1 MTRNVLSWLEAS
13 EKNCPDRAAFTDPER
28 SLSFAEFAEAARRG
42 GSFIASRAP
51 QRTPVL
57 IFMEKSVSAAVA
69 MFSAVYAGC
78 FYSFLEAN
86 QPPARIARIIEK
98 LGPSLIIADDPEPL
112 SAVIAQGFSETA
124 QERGAAKEAG
134 NAGAAGAAC
143 PAQAFSVPVVG
154 FGELAESKEDSVL
167 LAARRAASMDTDP
180 LYVNFTSGST
190 GTPKGVTVCHRSVID
205 FIPDFTEI
213 FGIDGTD
220 VLANQA
226 PFDFD
231 VSVKDIYSGICRG
244 AEVLL
249 IPREYFSIP
258 AKLMD
263 YLADHGATNCTW
275 AVSAMCFVS
284 VMNGFEYRLPEKIRR
299 VMFSGEVMPVKHL
312 NKWKRFLPGAMY
324 VNLYGPTEITCN
336 CTYYILDREF
346 EKGDV
351 IPAGKA
357 FPNEEVFLLDDEDRL
372 VTGPGAEGEICVCG
386 TCLALGYYGDL
397 ERTAEAFVQYPLEKR
412 WPKTMYRTGDLVRIG
427 ENGELVYV
435 SRKDFQVKHMGHRI
449 ELGEI
454 ENAAMRSDEVS
465 RACCIYD
472 EAKSRLYLFYTGS
485 LEKEALAELLA
496 RDLPPF
502 MHPSVTMR
510 VDEMPMTKNGK
521 IDRKALM
528 ELYAASRKAR

>member
-1 MTRNVLSWLEAS
+1 MTRNVLDWLEAS
-13 EKNCPDRAAFTDPER
+13 ERIYPGKKAFTDPNG
-28 SLSFAEFAEAARRG
+28 SISFRDFADAARRG
-42 GSFIASRAP
+42 GSFIAGRAA

-57 IFMEKSVSAAVA
+57 ICMEKSVNAAIA

-78 FYSFLEAN
+78 FYSFMEAN
-86 QPPARIARIIEK
+86 QPAARVSRIIET
-98 LGPSLIIADDPEPL
+98 LGPSLIIADDP
-112 SAVIAQGFSETA
+112 SYFA
-124 QERGAAKEAG
+124 
-134 NAGAAGAAC
+134 
-143 PAQAFSVPVVG
+143 
-154 FGELAESKEDSVL
+154 ELAGDIPVCGFAALMDATADSEL
-167 LAARRAASMDTDP
+167 LAERRAKAMDTDP

-190 GTPKGVTVCHRSVID
+190 GVPKGVCICHRSVID
-205 FIPDFTEI
+205 FIPDFTDI
-213 FGIDGTD
+213 FGIDESD

-231 VSVKDIYSGICRG
+231 VSVKDIYSGLYKG

-263 YLADHGATNCTW
+263 YLADNGATNCTW

-312 NKWKRFLPGAMY
+312 NKWKKFLPDAMY
-324 VNLYGPTEITCN
+324 VNLFGPTEITCN

-351 IPAGKA
+351 IPAGIA

-372 VTGPGAEGEICVCG
+372 VTAPGKLGEICVCG
-386 TCLALGYYGDL
+386 TCLALGYYNNP
-397 ERTAEAFVQYPLEKR
+397 EKTAEAFVQNPLNR
-412 WPKTMYRTGDLVRIG
+412 SWQQTMYRTGDLG
-427 ENGELVYV
+427 KYDEDGLLVYV

-454 ENAAMRSDEVS
+454 ESAAMESEELS

-472 EAKSRLYLFYTGS
+472 QEKSKLLLFYTGS
-485 LEKEALAELLA
+485 IEKEALQALLA
-496 RDLPPF
+496 EKLPPF
-502 MHPSVTMR
+502 MHPNVSMR
-510 VDEMPMTKNGK
+510 VEEMPMTKNGK
-521 IDRKALM
+521 IDRAALM
-528 ELYAASRKAR
+528 QLYAASRKR